1 MTDLTNQFIGGYH
14 FQWQIARGGM
24 ATVYLGQR
32 ADDPAAPPVAIK
44 VLHPHFAANPNIRKR
59 FQREAEI
66 GQRLRHRNIVRVFEL
81 VEADDQLFMVMQYLP
96 GGSLAERIEKQ
107 GALKWLEALT
117 VLKQVGR
124 ALSFAHSQ
132 GVIHRD
138 VKPSNILFDDYG
150 DAYLSDFGVAHEMD
164 ASTLT
169 SSGFQPG
176 TAAYMSP
183 EQIQGKE
190 VDESSDLFSLAVVC
204 YRTLTGSLPFE
215 GTTTAALTY
224 QIVHKPPK
232 RLPRRSDIP
241 KGAQKALARALDKNP
256 AERYQSI
263 PAFINALEEATVGGS
278 AGRPIWAWAAG
289 AMLILALAVTA
300 GLVFART
307 KPPPKE
313 SSATRAVVQNLATVT
328 PTEQN
333 EAPATSAPTAL
344 PQTSTPT
351 ALPSPGIHLN
361 DMKDNE
367 TPMAYETMSPSTGEP
382 AAGTVASNDGD
393 PIPTLIVATSTPPPT
408 PTRIKPKKRTPPTP
422 PPLGTDDG
430 DGLAS
435 RSPHANLNPGRS

>member
-1 MTDLTNQFIGGYH
+1 M
-14 FQWQIARGGM
+14 
-24 ATVYLGQR
+24 
-32 ADDPAAPPVAIK
+32 
-44 VLHPHFAANPNIRKR
+44 
-59 FQREAEI
+59 
-66 GQRLRHRNIVRVFEL
+66 
-81 VEADDQLFMVMQYLP
+81 
-96 GGSLAERIEKQ
+96 
-107 GALKWLEALT
+107 
-117 VLKQVGR
+117 
-124 ALSFAHSQ
+124 
-132 GVIHRD
+132 
-138 VKPSNILFDDYG
+138 
-150 DAYLSDFGVAHEMD
+150 
-164 ASTLT
+164 
-169 SSGFQPG
+169 
-176 TAAYMSP
+176 
-183 EQIQGKE
+183 
-190 VDESSDLFSLAVVC
+190 
-204 YRTLTGSLPFE
+204 LTGTLPFG
-215 GTTTAALTY
+215 GTTTAAITY

-344 PQTSTPT
+344 PQTSAPT

-361 DMKDNE
+361 DVKDNE
-367 TPMAYETMSPSTGEP
+367 TPMAYETMPPSTGEP

-430 DGLAS
+430 DGVGLKVTPRQPAS
-435 RSPHANLNPGRS
+435 RALLTSDTATFVWQVQQGALAPNQKYELVFFHCNQDPLRSGFSPIGATTNTQVTVNLAGVDRTLDIFYPGEWCWTVLVGHEDNGHWLRDLNGNDAGVPFTYRRPGGGGGGGAPSPPTSPIPTPPPDIG